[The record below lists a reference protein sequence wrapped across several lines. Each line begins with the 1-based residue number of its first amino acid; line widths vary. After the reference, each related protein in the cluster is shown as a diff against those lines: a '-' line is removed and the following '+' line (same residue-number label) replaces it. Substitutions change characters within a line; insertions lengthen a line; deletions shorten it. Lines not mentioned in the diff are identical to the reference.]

1 MKNAEIIESH
11 AIALMEDGI
20 IKSTGKAETVD
31 GETVDV
37 PEETATFPEWKRRG
51 YMVMK
56 GQHAVAKFQIW
67 KPCKKKAKK
76 EGEEDEQGMY
86 LVWANFFSASQVK
99 RMA

>member
-20 IKSTGKAETVD
+20 IKSAGEAETVD

-37 PEETATFPEWKRRG
+37 PEEIAAFPEWKRRG

-56 GQHAVAKFQIW
+56 GRHAAAKFQIW

-76 EGEEDEQGMY
+76 EGKEDEQNMY
-86 LVWANFFSASQVK
+86 LVWANLFSASQVK